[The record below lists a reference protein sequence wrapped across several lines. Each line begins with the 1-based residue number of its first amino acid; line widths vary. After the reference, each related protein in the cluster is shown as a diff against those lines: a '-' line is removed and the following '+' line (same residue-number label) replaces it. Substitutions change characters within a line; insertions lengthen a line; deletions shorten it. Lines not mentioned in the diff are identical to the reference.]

1 MLLLKFLKSGLET
14 SIYTDKER
22 DHIKTIR
29 TITDMASL
37 CKYVETHGPV
47 KASALHVDAY
57 KRAVRKLT
65 VTSLMHVPDAVL
77 ERQFK
82 TMMHHLQHQDI
93 QKIMH
98 DKEEKKQLFVAYFHP
113 NIT

>member
-1 MLLLKFLKSGLET
+1 
-14 SIYTDKER
+14 
-22 DHIKTIR
+22 
-29 TITDMASL
+29 MASL

-57 KRAVRKLT
+57 ICAVRKLSF
-65 VTSLMHVPDAVL
+65 TSLMHVPDAVL

-98 DKEEKKQLFVAYFHP
+98 DKEEKNPSSAIIFVQ
-113 NIT
+113 I